1 MMCVLIV
8 ILKIGFEL
16 WTMQNDIL
24 FDNIY
29 IGHSVSDAEAFAAE
43 TFSVKIASEKA
54 EEEMTK
60 PKKEDIMEDITDLKF
75 MDDPV
80 KYATHKWNLFR
91 DMWSRDPMQAIKLVP
106 EVTGAIGLGAVTVIA
121 ILAGLIGG
129 GAKAAPSKEQ
139 IKAQSEKAKAQAQ
152 ATKDQVADAV
162 TSGID
167 KAKEEVNKRT
177 TRSAAQ

>member
-1 MMCVLIV
+1 
-8 ILKIGFEL
+8 
-16 WTMQNDIL
+16 
-24 FDNIY
+24 
-29 IGHSVSDAEAFAAE
+29 
-43 TFSVKIASEKA
+43 
-54 EEEMTK
+54 MTK